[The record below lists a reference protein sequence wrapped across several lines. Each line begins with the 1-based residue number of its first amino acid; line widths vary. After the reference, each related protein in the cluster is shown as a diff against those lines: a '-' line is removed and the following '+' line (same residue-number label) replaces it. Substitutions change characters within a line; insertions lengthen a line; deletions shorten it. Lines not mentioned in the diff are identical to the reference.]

1 MVLDQIFRG
10 KIFLTYFRWF
20 SLNNN
25 FLFLKVMLSFGKAPA
40 KSCGRGNS
48 STLPDYLPEDDE
60 DTVISD
66 KVSKEYPTQQTLV
79 TCSWLFKNRVSKI
92 ITVQL
97 SHGCSIV
104 DYYEVEATPSSALLI
119 SSVTL
124 TGYCLYTQAFGIS
137 DSGFDTCVTIYK
149 MEKITPPF
157 YSPLLNDKELNY
169 TKEWHFLAKGSN
181 FYSLVNNSFFQAIT
195 RVGDDKENGW
205 FSSVTSF
212 FSKTLYW

>member
-66 KVSKEYPTQQTLV
+66 KVSKEYPTQQTLF
-79 TCSWLFKNRVSKI
+79 TCSWLFKNRVSKL
-92 ITVQL
+92 ITAQL

-104 DYYEVEATPSSALLI
+104 LLWSWSHTLLCTLLI

-124 TGYCLYTQAFGIS
+124 TSYCLFTQAFGIS

-149 MEKITPPF
+149 METPP
-157 YSPLLNDKELNY
+157 PLLL
-169 TKEWHFLAKGSN
+169 T
-181 FYSLVNNSFFQAIT
+181 SFKWQRTQLHKRMA
-195 RVGDDKENGW
+195 
-205 FSSVTSF
+205 F
-212 FSKTLYW
+212 FSKRV

>member
-20 SLNNN
+20 RLNNN

-104 DYYEVEATPSSALLI
+104 DYYGVEATPSSALLI

-124 TGYCLYTQAFGIS
+124 TGYFLYTQAFGIS

-149 MEKITPPF
+149 MEKITPP
-157 YSPLLNDKELNY
+157 LLL
-169 TKEWHFLAKGSN
+169 T
-181 FYSLVNNSFFQAIT
+181 SFKWQRTQLHKRMA
-195 RVGDDKENGW
+195 
-205 FSSVTSF
+205 F
-212 FSKTLYW
+212 FSKRV

>member
-1 MVLDQIFRG
+1 MAAAL
-10 KIFLTYFRWF
+10 L
-20 SLNNN
+20 
-25 FLFLKVMLSFGKAPA
+25 
-40 KSCGRGNS
+40 
-48 STLPDYLPEDDE
+48 
-60 DTVISD
+60 
-66 KVSKEYPTQQTLV
+66 
-79 TCSWLFKNRVSKI
+79 
-92 ITVQL
+92 
-97 SHGCSIV
+97 
-104 DYYEVEATPSSALLI
+104 YYGVEATPSSALLI

-137 DSGFDTCVTIYK
+137 DSCFNTRVTIYK

-157 YSPLLNDKELNY
+157 YSPLLNDKRLNY

>member
-1 MVLDQIFRG
+1 
-10 KIFLTYFRWF
+10 
-20 SLNNN
+20 
-25 FLFLKVMLSFGKAPA
+25 MLSFGKAPA

-66 KVSKEYPTQQTLV
+66 KVSKEYPTQQTLF
-79 TCSWLFKNRVSKI
+79 TCSWLFKNRVSKL
-92 ITVQL
+92 ITAQL

-104 DYYEVEATPSSALLI
+104 LLWSWSHTLLCTLSI

-124 TGYCLYTQAFGIS
+124 TSYCLYTQAFDIS
-137 DSGFDTCVTIYK
+137 DSCFHTCVTISK
-149 MEKITPPF
+149 MEKITPPPSTHLF
-157 YSPLLNDKELNY
+157 QNDKELKY
-169 TKEWHFLAKGSN
+169 AKEWHFLAKGSN
-181 FYSLVNNSFFQAIT
+181 FYSIVNNSFFQAIT

>member
-66 KVSKEYPTQQTLV
+66 KVSKEYPTQQTLF
-79 TCSWLFKNRVSKI
+79 TCSRLFKNRVSKL
-92 ITVQL
+92 ITAQL

-104 DYYEVEATPSSALLI
+104 VLWSWSHTLFSTLNFQCNINRLLFVYPSLWYKWQLFWYLGYYL
-119 SSVTL
+119 
-124 TGYCLYTQAFGIS
+124 
-137 DSGFDTCVTIYK
+137 
-149 MEKITPPF
+149 
-157 YSPLLNDKELNY
+157 
-169 TKEWHFLAKGSN
+169 
-181 FYSLVNNSFFQAIT
+181 
-195 RVGDDKENGW
+195 
-205 FSSVTSF
+205 
-212 FSKTLYW
+212 

>member
-1 MVLDQIFRG
+1 
-10 KIFLTYFRWF
+10 
-20 SLNNN
+20 
-25 FLFLKVMLSFGKAPA
+25 MLSFGKAPA

-66 KVSKEYPTQQTLV
+66 KVSKEYPTQQTLF
-79 TCSWLFKNRVSKI
+79 TCSWWFKNRVSKL
-92 ITVQL
+92 QL
-97 SHGCSIV
+97 SRPSSHGCSIV
-104 DYYEVEATPSSALLI
+104 VLRSWSHTLFSTLLI

-124 TGYCLYTQAFGIS
+124 TSYCLYTQAFGIS
-137 DSGFDTCVTIYK
+137 DSVFDTCVTIYK

-181 FYSLVNNSFFQAIT
+181 FYSVVNNSFFQAIT